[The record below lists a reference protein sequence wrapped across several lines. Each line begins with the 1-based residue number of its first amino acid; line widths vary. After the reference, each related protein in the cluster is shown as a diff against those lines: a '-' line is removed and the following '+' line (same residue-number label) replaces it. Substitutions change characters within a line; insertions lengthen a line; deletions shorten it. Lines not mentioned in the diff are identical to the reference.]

1 MICTNTGAVTTIS
14 ISYWTTFNITQIV
27 KSGSEHNFLSH
38 FLMFTHTNSWS
49 FLTSFFFAGNNILFV
64 FLCLDV
70 WVWIAL
76 NWDDKNIYTSPLSG
90 SGSDENGGVFSV
102 AHHKNMN
109 IITFYTTNVLGNK
122 YFPTIQ
128 TQTLHIIY
136 RFGSRIDEQSG
147 GREKDICY
155 RTLIL
160 VKDSEVSSMVWCSP
174 SPRTVSLPMVTLD
187 TTTGLPRFLH
197 LLYPRVSPGV
207 STLLWCTTSQ
217 GELIIFHIVL
227 RP

>member
-1 MICTNTGAVTTIS
+1 MTRIFTPRHSLAPAPMRTEECSVLLIIKIWILLHFTPQMYSEI
-14 ISYWTTFNITQIV
+14 NIFQQYKHKLYT
-27 KSGSEHNFLSH
+27 
-38 FLMFTHTNSWS
+38 
-49 FLTSFFFAGNNILFV
+49 LF
-64 FLCLDV
+64 
-70 WVWIAL
+70 
-76 NWDDKNIYTSPLSG
+76 
-90 SGSDENGGVFSV
+90 
-102 AHHKNMN
+102 
-109 IITFYTTNVLGNK
+109 
-122 YFPTIQ
+122 
-128 TQTLHIIY
+128 Y

-147 GREKDICY
+147 GREKDIFY